1 MFETILHYW
10 PMAMSAAVSFV
21 FFALYWD
28 ERTKR
33 LAVERRFAVVVDAD
47 AEARKIV
54 RQAKAYGQQ
63 LAAEV
68 VAARDQAA
76 ADADR
81 QRAEIDKLRTAT
93 LNQAKADAE
102 KLSKDAITARD
113 QAAADAARLRAGMES
128 LQALYAE
135 KRLVYERLLKEIAIF
150 DDRLAFAEM
159 GVYEPHFDFTDSEK
173 FKQEIEG
180 VRQRQKDVVSA
191 GGAVICR
198 TEWTVEGSRAIGK
211 TMTNRNIKLTLRA
224 FNGECDAAISNIRW
238 NNAVAM
244 EARIAKVREQ
254 LNRLNET
261 NTITIT
267 DKYFDLKLRELRL
280 THEHREKLKQE
291 KEERAE
297 LARAAREE
305 QKLLRDLEKAQ
316 EDEAHYERLLDKAK
330 AEAASF
336 HGQKLEAF
344 NEQIRALE
352 RDLAE
357 ARSKAER
364 AQAMAEKTS
373 SGYVYIISNVGSF
386 GANVVKI
393 GLTRRLDPLD
403 RVRELGDA
411 SVPFIFDT
419 HAIIYSDNA
428 PALERALHAEFEA
441 VRINTQNFRKEF
453 FRVGLDDVEAA
464 VKRLAPAAPFFKDIE
479 AQEYRE
485 TLARRHAALTAQD
498 AEEQVALPVAI

>member
-1 MFETILHYW
+1 MLETILHYW
-10 PMAMSAAVSFV
+10 PIAMSAAVSFV
-21 FFALYWD
+21 FFALYWE

-47 AEARKIV
+47 AEARKVV
-54 RQAKAYGQQ
+54 RQAKAYAQK
-63 LAAEV
+63 LTTDA
-68 VAARDQAA
+68 VAARDQLAA
-76 ADADR
+76 EGD
-81 QRAEIDKLRTAT
+81 
-93 LNQAKADAE
+93 
-102 KLSKDAITARD
+102 
-113 QAAADAARLRAGMES
+113 RLRADTEK
-128 LQALYAE
+128 LRAQYAE
-135 KRLVYERLLKEIAIF
+135 KRLVYDRLLKEVAIF

-159 GVYEPHFDFTDSEK
+159 GVYEPHFDFTDSER
-173 FKQEIEG
+173 FKAEIER

-191 GGAVICR
+191 GRAVVCQ
-198 TEWTVEGSRAIGK
+198 TEWTVEGSRAKGK

-224 FNGECDAAISNIRW
+224 FNGECDAAISNARW

-244 EARIAKVREQ
+244 ENRIVKVREQ
-254 LNRLNET
+254 LDRLNET
-261 NTITIT
+261 NTISIS
-267 DKYFDLKLRELRL
+267 DEYLDLKINELRL

-297 LARAAREE
+297 LARASREE

-316 EDEAHYERLLDKAK
+316 DAEAHYAALLAKAK
-330 AEAASF
+330 AEAASI

-352 RDLAE
+352 RDLE
-357 ARSKAER
+357 KARAKAER

-386 GANVVKI
+386 GADVVKI
-393 GLTRRLDPLD
+393 GLTRRLDPMD

-441 VRINTQNFRKEF
+441 ARINAQNFRKEF
-453 FRVGLDDVEAA
+453 FRVGLEQVEAA

-485 TLARRHAALTAQD
+485 TLARRHAALTG
-498 AEEQVALPVAI
+498 EQAFEQEALPVTI